1 MKYIIIALTLI
12 FTPYHAQAAMCDP
25 VTKDT
30 ADVCCSGVQAGD
42 QNAYNCF
49 VYNGGTQYGTQGS
62 SAANSNQTVYF
73 DPSPI
78 TPPEEAPGVNTSSG
92 QLNTSSGAFP
102 TGHDPIPGTIN
113 SLPTGAIN
121 DVAAEH
127 QDPIVATP
135 ASGSSQLA
143 QCSSIKFLSLL
154 DILIWIKCIIVIA
167 IIPLIF
173 TAALAFF
180 LWGVMKFIAASD
192 STKKKEGKNFMI
204 AGLIGLFVMTS
215 LWGLINIV
223 SNTLGTG
230 SVVPVLQT
238 SSLKKK

>member
-1 MKYIIIALTLI
+1 MKYILSISLVLALGFVGNT
-12 FTPYHAQAAMCDP
+12 HAQPISCRPVVRGYNYDSCCRTYYQVNKVACDAVDGGYYTP
-25 VTKDT
+25 NVPGTVT
-30 ADVCCSGVQAGD
+30 
-42 QNAYNCF
+42 
-49 VYNGGTQYGTQGS
+49 GGTTLS
-62 SAANSNQTVYF
+62 TTA
-73 DPSPI
+73 
-78 TPPEEAPGVNTSSG
+78 VN
-92 QLNTSSGAFP
+92 NTNP
-102 TGHDPIPGTIN
+102 T
-113 SLPTGAIN
+113 AI
-121 DVAAEH
+121 
-127 QDPIVATP
+127 PIVATP
-135 ASGSSQLA
+135 QTGSSELA
-143 QCSSIKFLSLL
+143 SCSKIKFLSLL
-154 DILIWIKCIIVIA
+154 DILIWVKCIIVVA